1 VECSTM
7 FEAEAINRIDED
19 SKEFFAARNLEN
31 SEKYFTTLAVEHH
44 FRLVDKLVTFAIESG
59 EADAQLVGD
68 FFNRAAS
75 KRLCSRAPFAKGFS
89 LTARILDG
97 IYPPRFFNLMDI
109 MMKGASLGEQ

>member
-19 SKEFFAARNLEN
+19 SKEFAARNLEN
-31 SEKYFTTLAVEHH
+31 SEKYFTTLAVELH
-44 FRLVDKLVTFAIESG
+44 FRFVDKLVTSAIEFG
-59 EADAQLVGD
+59 EADARLVGD

-75 KRLCSRAPFAKGFS
+75 KRLCSRASFAKGFS
-89 LTARILDG
+89 LTAKILDG